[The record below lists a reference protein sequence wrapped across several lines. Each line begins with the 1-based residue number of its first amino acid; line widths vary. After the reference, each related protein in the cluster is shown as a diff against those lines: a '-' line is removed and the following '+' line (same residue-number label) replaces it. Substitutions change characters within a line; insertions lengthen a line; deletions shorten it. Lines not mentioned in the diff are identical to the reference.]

1 MEKKKYKY
9 PALTADALILYKKTN
24 LILIRRKNPPFQGQ
38 FALPGGFI
46 DKGESPEQACV
57 REAFEE
63 TSLNV
68 RILRHV
74 GAFSGPDRDPR
85 GEVVTI
91 AFLCEP
97 LKKNQKPKARDDAAT
112 VEIVPIS
119 KIPSL
124 KLAFDHIDIIN
135 ASGILSKFE

>member
-1 MEKKKYKY
+1 MDKKKYKY
-9 PALTADALILYKKTN
+9 PALTADSLILYKKTY

-74 GAFSGPDRDPR
+74 GGFSGPDRDPR

-97 LKKNQKPKARDDAAT
+97 LKKNQKPKARDDAAA

-124 KLAFDHIDIIN
+124 KLAFDHIDIIK